1 MKGEDLAGCFT
12 GTLQHFAG
20 TLHAGG
26 TAPRLDSERLLD
38 PLSLRELIERFGA
51 ANPGGEPRAVV
62 SMWTQWHFAAVIV
75 PSVVATL
82 LGRVHLPV
90 ALGRAT
96 LALHENGCTAG
107 VVLSPG
113 QLLDPSP
120 AEGRFDELIEDHVA
134 VLIDRLAG
142 PFSVSQKL
150 LWNNAAASLAWTVQ
164 QCAALAGVDHP
175 ALAEA
180 QAMLT
185 SPHAKGGGRN
195 FLHDTLR
202 PSPLTPLDQCQR
214 RICCLRYLL
223 PGVADCGS
231 YCPLPAQA
239 RARRSA

>member
-26 TAPRLDSERLLD
+26 TAPRLHSERLLD
-38 PLSLRELIERFGA
+38 PSSLRELIERFGA
-51 ANPGGEPRAVV
+51 ANPDGEPRAVV

-107 VVLSPG
+107 VVISPG

-120 AEGRFDELIEDHVA
+120 AEGR
-134 VLIDRLAG
+134 
-142 PFSVSQKL
+142 PL
-150 LWNNAAASLAWTVQ
+150 L
-164 QCAALAGVDHP
+164 G
-175 ALAEA
+175 LAEA
-180 QAMLT
+180 PLEQCGCEPRLDRPAMRCACGRRP
-185 SPHAKGGGRN
+185 SGSGGGAGNADLAPR
-195 FLHDTLR
+195 
-202 PSPLTPLDQCQR
+202 QGR
-214 RICCLRYLL
+214 R
-223 PGVADCGS
+223 AQF
-231 YCPLPAQA
+231 PA
-239 RARRSA
+239 